1 LQAIRKNESADTS
14 HPFLKNGGEL
24 GELTRNFDWS
34 TTAIGTPDMWPRS
47 LQTTVAMIL
56 ASKFPMFLWW
66 GNDLLQFYNDAYRPS
81 LGNDGKHPLALGQKG
96 VECWQETWPVIYP
109 LIQQVLTTG
118 EATWSEDQLIPIYRN
133 GTMED
138 VYWTFGYSPIL
149 GDSHKIE
156 GILVVCNETTD
167 RVKNLERLKKSND
180 ELEFAI
186 EATELGIW
194 DLNPVTNKFKSNARL
209 KSWFGLPSED
219 ETDLPVALSVI
230 VEKDR
235 QRVTDAIMYAL
246 QFSSGGMYDIEYTI
260 VSPVT
265 STERVVKAK
274 GRTWFNEAKTA
285 YRFNGTLQ
293 DITQQVIARQKVEK
307 AVQERTQELAEA
319 NRKLQ
324 KSNDD
329 LAQFAYIASH
339 DLQEPLRK
347 IITFSQMLESS
358 LKNTDESSKSYL
370 SKIHASSARMRT
382 LIRDVLDYSKLSKE
396 ETVFQRVDLN
406 EVIEGIK
413 TDFELLIEQKQATIS
428 ISELPFVGAITSQ
441 MSQLF
446 GNLVSNALKFSRP
459 DILPV
464 ITITSTVLS
473 ESEIDKLPTPLK
485 NTVYYNI
492 EVRDNGIG
500 FDEAYAEQIFNI
512 FQRLHGRNEYAGTGI
527 GLAMCKKIV
536 LNHHGNIL
544 ASTNN
549 TGSGAVFNVILP
561 EMQ

>member
-1 LQAIRKNESADTS
+1 MQAIRKNESADTS